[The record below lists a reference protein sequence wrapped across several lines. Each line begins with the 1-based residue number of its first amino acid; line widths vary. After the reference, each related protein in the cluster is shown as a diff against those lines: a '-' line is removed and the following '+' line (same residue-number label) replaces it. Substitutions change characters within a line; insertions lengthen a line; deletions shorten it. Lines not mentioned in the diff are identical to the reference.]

1 MLMDVSNVVN
11 KLRQKQ
17 AEKDK
22 VHKER
27 SNNLNQVTKELNNK
41 IKLINIEN
49 NKELDDYLNRK
60 LQDSI
65 DRNVYTFSLDRHD
78 FNHIYNIL
86 NVKEMLT
93 AKLLKAY
100 NDCQGSQY
108 SLDNRIYKTVFKKL
122 NKYINKQNNIKSNFM
137 TVDVKEYELMVYISL

>member
-1 MLMDVSNVVN
+1 MDVSNVVK
-11 KLRQKQ
+11 KLCQKQ

-22 VHKER
+22 VNKER
-27 SNNLNQVTKELNNK
+27 SNNLNQITKELNSK
-41 IKLINIEN
+41 IKSINVEN
-49 NKELDDYLNRK
+49 NKELDAYINHK
-60 LQDSI
+60 LQESI
-65 DRNVYTFSLDRHD
+65 NRNVYTFSLDRHD

-122 NKYINKQNNIKSNFM
+122 NKYINKQNNIKSTFM
-137 TVDVKEYELMVYISL
+137 MVDTKEYELMVYISL

>member
-1 MLMDVSNVVN
+1 MDVSNVVN

-22 VHKER
+22 ANKER
-27 SNNLNQVTKELNNK
+27 SNNLNQITKELNSK
-41 IKLINIEN
+41 IKSINVEN
-49 NKELDDYLNRK
+49 NKELDAYINHK
-60 LQDSI
+60 LQESI

-93 AKLLKAY
+93 AELLKAY

-108 SLDNRIYKTVFKKL
+108 SLDNRVYKTVFKKL
-122 NKYINKQNNIKSNFM
+122 NKYINKQNNIKSTFM
-137 TVDVKEYELMVYISL
+137 MVDAKEYELMVYISL

>member
-1 MLMDVSNVVN
+1 MDVSNVVN

-27 SNNLNQVTKELNNK
+27 SNNLNQVTRELNNK
-41 IKLINIEN
+41 IKLINVEN
-49 NKELDDYLNRK
+49 NKEIDDYLNRK

-65 DRNVYTFSLDRHD
+65 DRKVYTFSLDHHD

-86 NVKEMLT
+86 KVKDILT
-93 AKLLKAY
+93 AELLKAY
-100 NDCQGSQY
+100 NDCQGSKY

-122 NKYINKQNNIKSNFM
+122 NKYINKQNNIKSTFM
-137 TVDVKEYELMVYISL
+137 MVDIKEYELMVYISL

>member
-1 MLMDVSNVVN
+1 MDVSNIVK
-11 KLRQKQ
+11 KLRQQQ

-22 VHKER
+22 VNKER

-41 IKLINIEN
+41 IKLINVEN
-49 NKELDDYLNRK
+49 NKELDAYLNRK

-78 FNHIYNIL
+78 FNNIYNIL
-86 NVKEMLT
+86 NVKDVLT
-93 AKLLKAY
+93 AELLKAY

-108 SLDNRIYKTVFKKL
+108 SLDSRVYKTVFKKL
-122 NKYINKQNNIKSNFM
+122 NKYINKQNNIKSTFM
-137 TVDVKEYELMVYISL
+137 MVDTKEYELMVYISL